1 MEFWWNTADFLEG
14 MGLEVEESSIFS
26 HVMQTIDRIANVLS
40 TEPTVDPELQE
51 NDSDDNEDDD
61 EDAGSKSDDSEEDK
75 NPSNAVECAA
85 KVIIKKPSSSP
96 IPSSCPKRA
105 LVEAATEMIGD
116 VPSLGSGASDS
127 VVHGRTAAT
136 AAKKHMRDQWTL
148 MTRERAGCFPEG
160 ARERPEEPQT
170 QPPMLALRT
179 RTGLPSRSLA
189 KARAIPLKRDPLARA
204 PEHLRQHFPG
214 PEPRSKAISVST
226 GLYTEQVPVSASL
239 EQEVTSSMEKMPKEP
254 KQRTGGSTGQWP
266 GKGARSNTFTEPRE
280 NSGEPEEEEC
290 EEEEEQG
297 VNVDGR
303 QCSGE
308 KHGTKPVSK
317 YHTVSYRKIR
327 KGNTKQRIDE
337 FESMVNT

>member
-204 PEHLRQHFPG
+204 PE
-214 PEPRSKAISVST
+214 
-226 GLYTEQVPVSASL
+226 
-239 EQEVTSSMEKMPKEP
+239 
-254 KQRTGGSTGQWP
+254 TGGSTGQWP